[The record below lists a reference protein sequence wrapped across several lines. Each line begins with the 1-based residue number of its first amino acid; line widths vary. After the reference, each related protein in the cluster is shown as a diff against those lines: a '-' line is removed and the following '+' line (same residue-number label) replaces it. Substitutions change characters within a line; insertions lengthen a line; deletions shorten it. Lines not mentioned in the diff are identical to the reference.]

1 VVVDIVGCGGG
12 RHERHVVERRQQD
25 AAIHGVKVHEAFERE
40 VHGRRGLR
48 FRSWVR
54 WD

>member
-1 VVVDIVGCGGG
+1 MSAMLWNGV
-12 RHERHVVERRQQD
+12 RQD

-40 VHGRRGLR
+40 VHGVVGFGSVLG
-48 FRSWVR
+48 FR